1 MALKPITVNTAAS
14 EPAHILAEDD
24 AAIYEALIGDDRV
37 LNIGG
42 KLAATVISNNKVRI
56 TDGVVVVGGHV
67 ARIYKGDYED
77 MTIENGVSGKNRND
91 LIVARF
97 ITGSDGGADSF
108 KLVVIKG
115 TVGTTA
121 SDPATVQGNLYN
133 GDKQR
138 DYPLW
143 RVKIEGLSITK
154 VEQLYEIGVTNADL
168 SNSISQLND
177 NYIVEEGENDNGH
190 YRKWSNGTLEMWG
203 KLILNNVNINNRS
216 NTSTTVYNSTQ
227 YRITFPFA
235 SLSECIVTCTN
246 YSNTGAWVS
255 MSTGGDRK
263 SSFMFWLYAAGIS
276 NGNSHYICWRATG
289 TWK

>member
-1 MALKPITVNTAAS
+1 MSTS
-14 EPAHILAEDD
+14 
-24 AAIYEALIGDDRV
+24 LI
-37 LNIGG
+37 
-42 KLAATVISNNKVRI
+42 
-56 TDGVVVVGGHV
+56 
-67 ARIYKGDYED
+67 
-77 MTIENGVSGKNRND
+77 
-91 LIVARF
+91 F
-97 ITGSDGGADSF
+97 IKIPPSRGSS
-108 KLVVIKG
+108 
-115 TVGTTA
+115 
-121 SDPATVQGNLYN
+121 Y
-133 GDKQR
+133 
-138 DYPLW
+138 
-143 RVKIEGLSITK
+143 
-154 VEQLYEIGVTNADL
+154 
-168 SNSISQLND
+168 LND